1 MPGGFGV
8 RSPGRTRTCD
18 TRFRKPLLYPL
29 SYGAIAPVC
38 YSLIETKAARPK
50 GLGQAVMPKCA
61 HVHEAPRTG
70 NLPQRLQHVAQ
81 THLNYRR
88 RAALRMLVAFIVSFG
103 LIRLLTFAIHSNLGP
118 FHDIVIGGGP
128 NGSLHI
134 HHYVWGLV
142 LLIVSG
148 FLSLTLEAA
157 RWHPILAIPF
167 GIGLALVLDEFAL
180 LLQLK
185 DVYWAA
191 AGRTSVDIAILVA
204 ALLLLYYLGQCFWI
218 DIVREI
224 RKGFGF
230 VRGADHHGPAPVKD

>member
-1 MPGGFGV
+1 M
-8 RSPGRTRTCD
+8 
-18 TRFRKPLLYPL
+18 
-29 SYGAIAPVC
+29 
-38 YSLIETKAARPK
+38 LI
-50 GLGQAVMPKCA
+50 
-61 HVHEAPRTG
+61 
-70 NLPQRLQHVAQ
+70 
-81 THLNYRR
+81 
-88 RAALRMLVAFIVSFG
+88 AFIVTFG

-118 FHDIVIGGGP
+118 FHDITIGGGP

-134 HHYVWGLV
+134 HHYIWGLF

-148 FLSLTLEAA
+148 FLSLTLDQA

-191 AGRTSVDIAILVA
+191 AGRTSVDIGILVA
-204 ALLLLYYLGQCFWI
+204 AVLLLYYLGQCFWI
-218 DIVREI
+218 DLVREF

-230 VRGADHHGPAPVKD
+230 IQGAEHHVAARQ

>member
-1 MPGGFGV
+1 
-8 RSPGRTRTCD
+8 
-18 TRFRKPLLYPL
+18 
-29 SYGAIAPVC
+29 
-38 YSLIETKAARPK
+38 
-50 GLGQAVMPKCA
+50 MPKCA
-61 HVHEAPRTG
+61 HVHDAPRTG
-70 NLPQRLQHVAQ
+70 NLPQRLRHVAQ

-88 RAALRMLVAFIVSFG
+88 RSALRMLVAFIVTFG

-118 FHDIVIGGGP
+118 FHDIVIGGGGP
-128 NGSLHI
+128 NGTLHI
-134 HHYVWGLV
+134 HHYIWGLFLV
-142 LLIVSG
+142 TVSG
-148 FLSLTLEAA
+148 FLSLTLDAP

-191 AGRTSVDIAILVA
+191 AGRTSIDIAILVA

-230 VRGADHHGPAPVKD
+230 VQGAEHGVATRL